1 MDKTKKILCLM
12 DYGKDCRTGFATV
25 SKNIKAEVKKAM
37 GSEVELHICAVN
49 HFGDNYTEDDG
60 TLVFSAKRNDV
71 KADDFGRFAF
81 LKILNDSDEYDGIF
95 IIQDLGVIQPIIG
108 ILESILNKKKAEK
121 RKQFKSMWYFPVDCR
136 IFPALVKNIE
146 FFDTLVTY
154 TEFGRSEVLR
164 LRPDLKGKVKV
175 IYHGN
180 NPYDFYP
187 IEKEKVEE
195 FRKSFFGENSEKIII
210 TNVNRNQ
217 PRKDITNTI
226 FGFISAKETWKELG
240 VSKEP
245 FLYLH
250 CHPKDPMG
258 HDLRA
263 VLMQTELVEYED
275 YMLIPKRFEE
285 NMCSTEELNMIYNA
299 SDIYVTTTLGEGW
312 GLTITEAFST
322 MLPVIAPNTTSIT
335 EISGNGSR
343 AYLLNTIIPFCSN
356 VDNIIREQTDYYEV
370 GEMIKEV
377 AKKITNNDP
386 DHQLRVTRAFRW
398 TREIEW
404 KEICKRWVEY
414 FKSTY

>member
-1 MDKTKKILCLM
+1 MGKTKRILCLM

-25 SKNIKAEVKKAM
+25 SKNIKSEVKKAM
-37 GSEVELHICAVN
+37 GAEVELHICAVN
-49 HFGDNYTEDDG
+49 HFGENYTEDDG

-81 LKILNDSDEYDGIF
+81 LKILNDSDDYDGIF

-121 RKQFKSMWYFPVDCR
+121 RKQFKSMWYFPVDCK

-154 TEFGRSEVLR
+154 TEFGRNEVLR

-175 IYHGN
+175 VYHGN
-180 NPYDFYP
+180 NFEDFYP
-187 IEKEKVEE
+187 VSPDEALKFK
-195 FRKSFFGENSEKIII
+195 KSFFGENADKLIV

-217 PRKDITNTI
+217 PRKDIANSI
-226 FGFISAKETWKELG
+226 FGFIHAKETWKELK

-263 VLMQTELVEYED
+263 VLMQTELIEYED

-285 NMCSTEELNMIYNA
+285 NMCSTEELNLIYNA
-299 SDIYVTTTLGEGW
+299 SDIYLTTTLGEGW

-335 EISGNGSR
+335 EISGGGSR
-343 AYLLNTIIPFCSN
+343 AYLLETIIPYCSN
-356 VDNIIREQTDYYEV
+356 VDNIIREQTDYVEV
-370 GEMIKEV
+370 GETIKVV
-377 AKKITNNDP
+377 AQNILQSNP
-386 DHQLRVTRAFRW
+386 DHSKRVASAYRW
-398 TREIEW
+398 SQTNQW
-404 KEICKRWVEY
+404 KDVCKRWVEY

>member
-49 HFGDNYTEDDG
+49 HFGENYTEDDG
-60 TLVFSAKRNDV
+60 TIVFSAKRNDV

-81 LKILNDSDEYDGIF
+81 LKILNDSEEYDGIF

-108 ILESILNKKKAEK
+108 ILESVLNKKKKEGK
-121 RKQFKSMWYFPVDCR
+121 KQFKSMWYFPVDCR
-136 IFPALVKNIE
+136 LFPALVKNLE

-154 TEFGRSEVLR
+154 TNFGRDEVLR
-164 LRPDLKGKVKV
+164 LRPDLRGKIKV
-175 IYHGN
+175 VYHGN
-180 NPYDFYP
+180 NPKDFYP
-187 IEKEKVEE
+187 IEDISE
-195 FRKSFFGENSEKIII
+195 FRKSFFGENADKVII

-226 FGFISAKETWKELG
+226 FGFIEAWESWDETGIKRD
-240 VSKEP
+240 P

-285 NMCSTEELNMIYNA
+285 NMCTTEELNKIYN
-299 SDIYVTTTLGEGW
+299 SCDIYLTTTLGEGW

-322 MLPVIAPNTTSIT
+322 KTPVIAPNTTSIT
-335 EISGNGSR
+335 EISGGGTR
-343 AYLLNTIIPFCSN
+343 AYLLNTIVPCCFN
-356 VDNIIREQTDYYEV
+356 TDNIIREQTDSFEV
-370 GEMIKEV
+370 GETIKKV
-377 AKKITNNDP
+377 AKSIIEKDP
-386 DHQLRVTRAFRW
+386 THISRVEKAYEW
-398 TREIEW
+398 TKTIEW
-404 KEICKRWVEY
+404 KLICKRWVEY